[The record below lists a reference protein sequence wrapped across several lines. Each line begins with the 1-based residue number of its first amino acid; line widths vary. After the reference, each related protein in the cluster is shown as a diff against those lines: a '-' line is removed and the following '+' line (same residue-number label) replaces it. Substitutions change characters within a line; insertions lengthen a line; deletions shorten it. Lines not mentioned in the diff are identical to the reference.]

1 MKLKIFSL
9 LVLSFFSLFSCVND
23 EHMITDEDYRDMIN
37 KKFQER
43 KELFSKTGTDLPE
56 LPGTAL
62 STSETEALKFLY
74 AFMPLSDIAD
84 YDSRFFLDN
93 ARLALKARKES
104 EWGKNI
110 PGDIFLHFVLPVRV
124 NNENLDSFR
133 IAFYDEIH
141 ERIADLRNIKEAA
154 LEINHWCHEKVA
166 YQSADIRTSAPMATV
181 LSSRGRCGE
190 ESTFTVAALRTAGI
204 PARQIYTPRW
214 AHSDDNHAW
223 VEVWV
228 DGEWKYLG
236 ACEPEPVLD
245 RGWFTEPARRAMLTH
260 TLAFGLYRGDENI
273 VKKEDNYAEI
283 NTLPK
288 YARSKM
294 IIIKVLDARGRTV
307 DGATVEPCLYNYA
320 EFYPLAELETDEK
333 GFCSFETGLG
343 DLLVWASRD
352 DSFAFEKIS
361 VPETDTLSLQL
372 GSHEDFEDYYEFDM
386 HPPVKHIPFP
396 DTIPLHMVQENA
408 GRLKKED
415 SIRHAYMNTWM
426 NDSEAV
432 ELALSLGIDTARVK
446 KLVNKSMGNY
456 REIGTFMKKVPAE
469 YRPLMLELLDVVA
482 DKDLRDTRAG
492 ILEDHLLN
500 TVDYYKENEYPF
512 WFFVD
517 YILNPRISHEIIT
530 AWRSYILDYFDDTQ
544 KEKFIDDPGM
554 LADWLDLNI
563 KQRDDMNYYRVPVS
577 PEGVLK
583 TGFADELSIK
593 ILFVACCRS
602 LGIPARLEPGTN
614 IPQFYGKEEWQDVS
628 FGDRDINMGQRAC
641 LKLSF
646 EGSPGS
652 TAEYYRHF
660 TLAHFENGRYK
671 TLDYEYNRKVSSFD
685 DCLFLPPGEYMLVT
699 GNRTEDSGVLSSIM
713 FFRLEPGEKKN
724 LNFELREEMKSP
736 EILGKIDLDQAF
748 LYNNATAELQEYAD
762 RGLLIVWIDH
772 NREPSK
778 HILNDLPLVK
788 RELDQLGCQLIFLSD
803 PAARSASYKP
813 DEFRGL
819 PANSIFAF
827 DTDLEIL
834 KSLRGDITSS
844 IQLPFVI
851 YSDRNGNIY
860 YMSEGYTIGIG
871 EQILKTIY
879 KIN

>member
-1 MKLKIFSL
+1 MKLKIFY
-9 LVLSFFSLFSCVND
+9 LVTFAFFSLSSCVND
-23 EHMITDEDYRDMIN
+23 EHLIKDDDYRDSVDE
-37 KKFQER
+37 KFQER
-43 KELFSKTGTDLPE
+43 KELFSRSGTDLLE
-56 LPGTAL
+56 LPATAL
-62 STSETEALKFLY
+62 STPEKEALRFLY
-74 AFMPLSDIAD
+74 AYMPLSDIAD
-84 YDSRFFLDN
+84 YDSQYFLDN

-104 EWGKNI
+104 EWGNNI
-110 PGDIFLHFVLPVRV
+110 PVDIFLHFVLPVRV

-141 ERIADLRNIKEAA
+141 ERIAGLNNIEKAA

-181 LSSRGRCGE
+181 LSARGRCGE

-260 TLAFGLYRGDENI
+260 TLAFGLYRGDERI
-273 VKKEDNYAEI
+273 VKKEDNYSEI

-288 YARSKM
+288 YARSKI
-294 IIIKVLDARGRTV
+294 IIIKVLDAGGRAAG
-307 DGATVEPCLYNYA
+307 GATVEPRLYNYA

-343 DLLVWASRD
+343 DLLVWASMD
-352 DSFAFEKIS
+352 DSFAFKKIS
-361 VPETDTLSLQL
+361 VPETDTLTLHL
-372 GSHEDFEDYYEFDM
+372 GSHENIEDYYEFDM
-386 HPPVKHIPFP
+386 QAPVKHIPYP
-396 DTIPLHMVQENA
+396 DTIPLHMIEENA
-408 GRLKKED
+408 ERLKKED

-426 NDSEAV
+426 NDREAV
-432 ELALSLGIDTARVK
+432 ELALSLGIDSARVK
-446 KLVNKSMGNY
+446 EIVNKSMGNY
-456 REIGTFMKKVPAE
+456 REISTFMRKVPAE
-469 YRPLMLELLDVVA
+469 YRDLMLELLEVVS
-482 DKDLRDTRAG
+482 DKDLRDTKAG
-492 ILEDHLLN
+492 ILEDHLLK
-500 TVDYYKENEYPF
+500 TVDYYKENDYPF

-517 YILNPRISHEIIT
+517 YILNPRISHEILT
-530 AWRSYILDYFDDTQ
+530 AWRSYLLDYFDDTQ
-544 KEKFIDDPGM
+544 KEDFIDDPAM
-554 LADWLDLNI
+554 LADWLASNI
-563 KQRDDMNYYRVPVS
+563 KQQDDMNYYRVPVS

-583 TGFADELSIK
+583 TGYADELSMK

-614 IPQFYGKEEWQDVS
+614 ILQFYGEEEWQDVS
-628 FGDRDINMGQRAC
+628 FGDRAINEEKRAC

-652 TAEYYRHF
+652 SAEYYRHF
-660 TLAHFENGRYK
+660 TLARFENGRYE

-699 GNRTEDSGVLSSIM
+699 GNRTDDTGILSSIR
-713 FFRLEPGEKKN
+713 FFNLEPGAKKN
-724 LNFELREEMKSP
+724 LNFELREEMKTL
-736 EILGKIDLDQAF
+736 EVLGQIDLDQAF
-748 LYNNATAELQEYAD
+748 LYESTAAELQEYAD

-788 RELDQLGCQLIFLSD
+788 RELDELGCQLIFLSD
-803 PAARSASYKP
+803 PAARSASYDP
-813 DEFRGL
+813 EQFRGL
-819 PANSIFAF
+819 PVKSMFAF
-827 DTDLEIL
+827 DRDLEIL
-834 KSLRGDITSS
+834 KSLRGEPTSS
-844 IQLPFVI
+844 VQLPFVI
-851 YSDRNGNIY
+851 YSGPEGNIY
-860 YMSEGYTIGIG
+860 YMSEGYRIGIG

>member
-408 GRLKKED
+408 ERLKKED

-813 DEFRGL
+813 DEFKGL